1 MKWKKTVLAISIVA
15 VAMVV
20 STGFFFAEEHPEHP
34 EGKTEKGLTKEELAG
49 AITTYV
55 KKEAS
60 KSGGKY
66 QIRDPQEGVALSL
79 TLDKVHK
86 ERLSQISSDL
96 YFACA
101 DFTSPKGVTYDLDF
115 FMKGSDKEHLEF
127 SEVALHKKDGVARY
141 TWYEDGGYW
150 KKKSVKAASSK
161 K

>member
-1 MKWKKTVLAISIVA
+1 MKWKRSVLGISIVA

-20 STGFFFAEEHPEHP
+20 SAGFFFAQEHPEHP
-34 EGKTEKGLTKEELAG
+34 QGKEEKGLTKDELAG
-49 AITTYV
+49 AISAYV

-66 QIRDPQEGVALSL
+66 QISDPQEGVTLSL

-86 ERLSQISSDL
+86 KRLTQISPEL

-115 FMKGSDKEHLEF
+115 FMKGSDKDHLEF

-141 TWYEDGGYW
+141 TWYEKEGFW
-150 KKKSVKAASSK
+150 KKKSVMEASSN
-161 K
+161 